1 MYKLLFVLSLGATV
15 EEDRMVG
22 ASEAAGVRMMGGS
35 EAGVRI
41 VGGSEA
47 GPGEFPH
54 QAAVLLGVSLVCSG
68 ALVRR
73 DMVLTAGHCCHGS
86 VICHMNLVHVPS
98 TGV

>member
-1 MYKLLFVLSLGATV
+1 MLQIIKLIMYKLLFVLLLGATV
-15 EEDRMVG
+15 EGEDL
-22 ASEAAGVRMMGGS
+22 MMGGE

-68 ALVRR
+68 ALVRV

-86 VICHMNLVHVPS
+86 VS
-98 TGV
+98 SA

>member
-1 MYKLLFVLSLGATV
+1 MYKFLFVLLLGATV
-15 EEDRMVG
+15 KEDH
-22 ASEAAGVRMMGGS
+22 MMGAS

-41 VGGSEA
+41 VGGEEA

-86 VICHMNLVHVPS
+86 VICHMNLVHVQ
-98 TGV
+98 

>member
-1 MYKLLFVLSLGATV
+1 MLFVLLLGATV
-15 EEDRMVG
+15 EGEDRK
-22 ASEAAGVRMMGGS
+22 A
-35 EAGVRI
+35 AGVRI

-47 GPGEFPH
+47 GLGEFPH

-98 TGV
+98 TKCVTGRWPAT

>member
-1 MYKLLFVLSLGATV
+1 MLQIIKLIMYKLLFVLLLGATV
-15 EEDRMVG
+15 EGEDL
-22 ASEAAGVRMMGGS
+22 MMSGE

-41 VGGSEA
+41 VGGEEA

-68 ALVRR
+68 ALVRV

-86 VICHMNLVHVPS
+86 VS
-98 TGV
+98 SA